1 MVYGTDGAIGAAGLV
16 VLDDD
21 KGVQPVYAPTP
32 IVREAVFKAH
42 PEIADDLKPVF
53 ASLDLKTL
61 QTLNGRIQ
69 VNGESAK
76 DVAVDYLK
84 SKGFLKK

>member
-1 MVYGTDGAIGAAGLV
+1 MVYGTDGGIAPAGRV

-32 IVREAVFKAH
+32 IIREAVLKAH
-42 PEIADDLKPVF
+42 PEIAAILTPVF
-53 ASLDLKTL
+53 ASFDLKTL

-69 VNGESAK
+69 VNGEAAK
-76 DVAVDYLK
+76 DVAADYLK
-84 SKGFLKK
+84 SKGFVK

>member
-1 MVYGTDGAIGAAGLV
+1 

-21 KGVQPVYAPTP
+21 KAVQPVYAPAP
-32 IVREAVFKAH
+32 IVREAVLKAH
-42 PEIADDLKPVF
+42 PEIAEDLKPVF

-69 VNGESAK
+69 VNGEAAK
-76 DVAVDYLK
+76 DVAADYLK